1 MIYNMLALLGIGGA
15 HPGGFYLT
23 KQLFDKEKITSETSI
38 LDIGCGTGQTSANLY
53 CKYGC

>member
-1 MIYNMLALLGIGGA
+1 MLALLGIGGA